1 MALAGLRYFAVNP
14 AKRTIMRNCLPK
26 EKVLALLLLCLVFST
41 ALMAQHTT
49 IHGRVV
55 SGDSALSNV
64 TVMVRGATGAVQTDD
79 NGAFTLDADLHAT
92 LIFSRVGFQTLTVG
106 LNGRHSVEVSL
117 VPSNQQM
124 ADVIVVGYGT
134 QKRADV
140 TGAVSSVPKDRLS
153 ELPVT
158 NLFQAVEG
166 SVAGVSVSNTSSV
179 PGATPNVLVRGQNS
193 ITANSGPYVVVDGF
207 PLTGTNGSIN
217 DINPNDVASVE
228 VLKDASAT
236 AIYGTNGSNG
246 VILITTKRGKPG
258 KPVIQVNT
266 YTGFDKLAHVLE
278 PRDGPSYVQKY
289 KDFMT
294 ETKQVQT
301 GPVPNQSELANYNAA
316 KTTDWIKQVT
326 QQGVTTDNSLSISGG
341 SKDVRYFISG
351 EYEKQKGAI
360 KGYQY
365 HRAGV
370 RANLD
375 IDVTNFLTIGT
386 STYYAYNNYDGGQA
400 NLLFATAMSPYGV
413 EYNPDGT
420 YNIYPMYPEL
430 LYTNPLLGLYTT
442 NINHTSTLSGNGYAE
457 VKFGGVVKGLKYRLN
472 AGSSY
477 LPAAIYTY
485 TGRDANNLLGQAT
498 TYNSETNHYLVE
510 NILTYARDFDKHHI
524 DFTGLYSAEQRKY
537 FVDAYTATG
546 FVNDLLTYNN
556 IGAAA
561 TLTPT
566 SIYEQYAATP
576 PPGNPNAGAKGSY
589 QSKYNKLSQMARINY
604 SYNDR
609 YLLTLTAR
617 RDGSSVFGANTS
629 KYGLFPSAAVG
640 WNIAQES
647 FMNNVRFVSNL
658 KLRGSYGKT
667 GNQAIDPYGTITS
680 DNSVQNTMNGLT
692 TIGVIGGTLGNAD
705 LHWESTTQANIGLDF
720 GFFQSRITGN
730 LDVYHSNT
738 SGLILSRQ
746 IPSITGYASILDNVG
761 KTQNEGIEFT
771 LTTRNIVLK
780 DFRWETMLNFSAN
793 KNKIVDLYGNHKSDT
808 GNVWFIGHPIGVVYD
823 YMRQGVW
830 QQGEDPSKQ
839 DPTALPGDLKFADI
853 TNDGKVTAADK
864 TILGQTSPKWTGG
877 MTNTFHYRGF
887 HLSVFIQTV
896 QGLTKNDNDLN
907 YVDETG
913 RRNTPAAVGYWTPAN
928 KSNFWP
934 ALSYFN
940 TRGYGYP
947 MNASYTRL
955 KNVTLSY
962 TFPDKELSTAHISGL
977 TIYAT
982 ALNLYTWTKWIGWDP
997 EDNYGMRGSTTW
1009 LSNYPEVRSI
1019 IFGVNLQLR

>member
-26 EKVLALLLLCLVFST
+26 AKALALLLLCLGFST

-64 TVMVRGATGAVQTDD
+64 TVMVRGTTGAVQTDD
-79 NGAFTLDADLHAT
+79 NGAFTLDADVHAT

-106 LNGRHSVEVSL
+106 LNGRHSVDVSL
-117 VPSNQQM
+117 VASNQQM

-179 PGATPNVLVRGQNS
+179 PGATP
-193 ITANSGPYVVVDGF
+193 
-207 PLTGTNGSIN
+207 
-217 DINPNDVASVE
+217 
-228 VLKDASAT
+228 
-236 AIYGTNGSNG
+236 IYGTNGSNG

-301 GPVPNQSELANYNAA
+301 GPVPNQSELGNYSAG

-341 SKDVRYFISG
+341 SKEVRYYISG

-375 IDVTNFLTIGT
+375 IDVTDFLTVGT

-400 NLLFATAMSPYGV
+400 NLLNATAMSPYGV
-413 EYNPDGT
+413 EYNPNGT

-430 LYTNPLLGLYTT
+430 LYTNPLLGLYTS
-442 NINHTSTLSGNGYAE
+442 NVNHTSTLSGNGYAE

-485 TGRDANNLLGQAT
+485 TGRDANNLLGQET

-510 NILTYARDFDKHHI
+510 NILTYARDFDKQHI

-589 QSKYNKLSQMARINY
+589 QSKYN
-604 SYNDR
+604 
-609 YLLTLTAR
+609 
-617 RDGSSVFGANTS
+617 
-629 KYGLFPSAAVG
+629 
-640 WNIAQES
+640 
-647 FMNNVRFVSNL
+647 
-658 KLRGSYGKT
+658 
-667 GNQAIDPYGTITS
+667 
-680 DNSVQNTMNGLT
+680 
-692 TIGVIGGTLGNAD
+692 
-705 LHWESTTQANIGLDF
+705 
-720 GFFQSRITGN
+720 
-730 LDVYHSNT
+730 
-738 SGLILSRQ
+738 
-746 IPSITGYASILDNVG
+746 
-761 KTQNEGIEFT
+761 
-771 LTTRNIVLK
+771 
-780 DFRWETMLNFSAN
+780 
-793 KNKIVDLYGNHKSDT
+793 
-808 GNVWFIGHPIGVVYD
+808 
-823 YMRQGVW
+823 
-830 QQGEDPSKQ
+830 
-839 DPTALPGDLKFADI
+839 
-853 TNDGKVTAADK
+853 
-864 TILGQTSPKWTGG
+864 
-877 MTNTFHYRGF
+877 
-887 HLSVFIQTV
+887 
-896 QGLTKNDNDLN
+896 
-907 YVDETG
+907 
-913 RRNTPAAVGYWTPAN
+913 
-928 KSNFWP
+928 
-934 ALSYFN
+934 
-940 TRGYGYP
+940 
-947 MNASYTRL
+947 
-955 KNVTLSY
+955 
-962 TFPDKELSTAHISGL
+962 
-977 TIYAT
+977 
-982 ALNLYTWTKWIGWDP
+982 
-997 EDNYGMRGSTTW
+997 
-1009 LSNYPEVRSI
+1009 
-1019 IFGVNLQLR
+1019 

>member
-1 MALAGLRYFAVNP
+1 
-14 AKRTIMRNCLPK
+14 MRNCLPK
-26 EKVLALLLLCLVFST
+26 EKALALLLLCLGFST

-64 TVMVRGATGAVQTDD
+64 TVIVRGTTGAVQTDD
-79 NGAFTLDADLHAT
+79 NGAFTVDADLHAT

-106 LNGRHSVEVSL
+106 LNGRHSLDVSL

-124 ADVIVVGYGT
+124 ADVVVVGYGT

-179 PGATPNVLVRGQNS
+179 PGATPSVLVRGQNS

-278 PRDGPSYVQKY
+278 PRNGPSYVQKY

-301 GPVPNQSELANYNAA
+301 SPVPNQSELANYNAG

-326 QQGVTTDNSLSISGG
+326 QQGVTNDNSLSISGG
-341 SKDVRYFISG
+341 SKEVRYFISG

-375 IDVTNFLTIGT
+375 IDVTDFLTIGT

-400 NLLFATAMSPYGV
+400 NLLFSTAMSPYGV

-442 NINHTSTLSGNGYAE
+442 NVNHTSTLSGNGYAE
-457 VKFGGVVKGLKYRLN
+457 VKFGGVLKGLKYRLN

-477 LPAAIYTY
+477 LPAAIYGY

-589 QSKYNKLSQMARINY
+589 RSKYNKLSQMARINY

-617 RDGSSVFGANTS
+617 RDGSSVFGANTT
-629 KYGLFPSAAVG
+629 KYGLFPSVAAG

-692 TIGVIGGTLGNAD
+692 TIGVIGGTLGNAN

-720 GFFQSRITGN
+720 GLVQNRITGN
-730 LDVYHSNT
+730 IDVYRSNT

-746 IPSITGYASILDNVG
+746 IPSITGYTSILDNVG

-771 LTTRNIVLK
+771 LTTRNIVLNH
-780 DFRWETMLNFSAN
+780 FRWETMLNFSAN
-793 KNKIVDLYGNHKSDT
+793 KNKIIDLYGNHKSDT
-808 GNVWFIGHPIGVVYD
+808 GNVWFIGHPIGVIYD
-823 YMRQGVW
+823 YVRQGVW

-896 QGLTKNDNDLN
+896 QGIMKNDNDLN

-940 TRGYGYP
+940 SRGYGYP

-962 TFPDKELSTAHISGL
+962 TFPDKDLAKAHISGL
-977 TIYAT
+977 TIYGT

-997 EDNYGMRGSTTW
+997 ENNYGMRGSTTW
-1009 LSNYPEVRSI
+1009 LTNYPEVRSI
-1019 IFGVNLQLR
+1019 IIGVNLQLR

>member
-1 MALAGLRYFAVNP
+1 
-14 AKRTIMRNCLPK
+14 MRNCLPK
-26 EKVLALLLLCLVFST
+26 EKVLALLVVCLVFSA
-41 ALMAQHTT
+41 ALMAQQTT

-64 TVMVRGATGAVQTDD
+64 TVTVRGANHAVETDET
-79 NGAFTLDADLHAT
+79 GAFTVQADSHAT
-92 LIFSRVGFQTLTVG
+92 LIFSRVGFQTLEMAIKG
-106 LNGRHSVEVSL
+106 RSSLNVNL
-117 VPSNQQM
+117 VASNQQL
-124 ADVIVVGYGT
+124 ADVVVVGYGT
-134 QKRADV
+134 QKRIDV

-166 SVAGVSVSNTSSV
+166 SVPGVSVSNTSSV

-193 ITANSGPYVVVDGF
+193 ISANSGPYIVVDGF

-217 DINPNDVASVE
+217 DINPNDIASVE
-228 VLKDASAT
+228 ILKDASAT

-246 VILITTKRGKPG
+246 VILITTKRGISG
-258 KPVIQVNT
+258 KPVIRLNS
-266 YTGFDKLAHVLE
+266 YTGFDKVAHILE

-301 GPVPNQSELANYNAA
+301 SPVPNASELGNYNAG
-316 KTTDWIKQVT
+316 KTTDWMKEVT
-326 QQGVTTDNSLSISGG
+326 QQGVTTDNNLSLSGG

-351 EYEKQKGAI
+351 EYMKQKGAVR
-360 KGYQY
+360 GYQY

-375 IDVTNFLTIGT
+375 INVTDFLTIG
-386 STYYAYNNYDGGQA
+386 SSAYYSYNNYDGGQA

-430 LYTNPLLGLYTT
+430 LYTNPLINLYIT
-442 NINHTSTLSGNGYAE
+442 NINHTSTFDGNGYAE
-457 VKFGGVVKGLKYRLN
+457 VKFSGVLKGLKYRFN
-472 AGSSY
+472 AGTNY
-477 LPAAIYTY
+477 VPAAIYSY
-485 TGRDANNLLGQAT
+485 TGRDANNLLGLGT
-498 TYNSETNHYLVE
+498 TYNSETNHYLLD
-510 NILTYARDFDKHHI
+510 NILTYTRDFGKHHI
-524 DFTGLYSAEQRKY
+524 DFTGLYSSEQRSY
-537 FVDAYTATG
+537 FVDAYSGTG

-556 IGAAA
+556 MGAAA
-561 TLTPT
+561 TITPA
-566 SIYEQYAATP
+566 SVYLQYDATP
-576 PPGNPNAGAKGSY
+576 PPGNTNVGNKGSY
-589 QSKYNKLSQMARINY
+589 HSQYNKISQMARINY

-617 RDGSSVFGANTS
+617 RDGSSVFGAKTS
-629 KYGLFPSAAVG
+629 KYGLFPSAAIG
-640 WNIAQES
+640 WNVGQED
-647 FMNNVRFVSNL
+647 FMKNVNFVSNL

-667 GNQAIDPYGTITS
+667 GNQAIDPYGTITT

-692 TIGVIGGTLGNAD
+692 TIGVVGGNLGNNY

-720 GFFQSRITGN
+720 SVVQNRIAGTV
-730 LDVYHSNT
+730 DVYHSNS
-738 SGLILSRQ
+738 SGLILKRQ
-746 IPSITGYASILDNVG
+746 IPSITGYTSVLDNLG
-761 KTQNEGIEFT
+761 KTTNQGVEIT
-771 LTTRNIVLK
+771 LTTRNIVMK
-780 DFRWETMLNFSAN
+780 DFRWETMINYSAN
-793 KNKIVDLYGNHKSDT
+793 KNKIVDLYGDRKSDT
-808 GNVWFIGHPIGVVYD
+808 GNVWFVGHPIGVIYD
-823 YMRQGVW
+823 YVRQGVW

-864 TILGQTSPKWTGG
+864 TILGQTTPKWTGG
-877 MTNTFHYRGF
+877 MTNTFHYKNF

-896 QGLTKNDNDLN
+896 QGIMKNDADLN

-928 KSNFWP
+928 KSNYWP

-940 TRGYGYP
+940 TRGYNYP
-947 MNASYTRL
+947 RNASYTRL
-955 KNVTLSY
+955 KNITFSY
-962 TFPDKELSTAHISGL
+962 TLPDKALEKAHLGAL

-982 ALNLYTWTKWIGWDP
+982 GLNLYTWTKWIGWDP
-997 EDNYGMRGSTTW
+997 ENNYATRGSTTW
-1009 LSNYPEVRSI
+1009 SNNYPEVRSI
-1019 IFGVNLQLR
+1019 IFGINLQLR

>member
-26 EKVLALLLLCLVFST
+26 EKALALLLLCLGFST

-64 TVMVRGATGAVQTDD
+64 TVMVRGTTGAVQTDEQ
-79 NGAFTLDADLHAT
+79 GAFTLDADVHAT

-106 LNGRHSVEVSL
+106 LNGRHSVDVSL
-117 VPSNQQM
+117 VASNQQM

-179 PGATPNVLVRGQNS
+179 PGATPSVLVRGQNS

-246 VILITTKRGKPG
+246 VILITTKRGVAG
-258 KPVIQVNT
+258 KPVIRANT

-278 PRDGPSYVQKY
+278 PRNGPSYVQKY

-301 GPVPNQSELANYNAA
+301 GPVPNQSELGNYNAG

-341 SKDVRYFISG
+341 SKEVRYYISG

-375 IDVTNFLTIGT
+375 IDVTDFLTVGT

-400 NLLFATAMSPYGV
+400 NLLNATAMSPYGV
-413 EYNPDGT
+413 EYNPNGT

-430 LYTNPLLGLYTT
+430 LYTNPLLGLYTS
-442 NINHTSTLSGNGYAE
+442 NVNHTSTLSGNGYAE

-510 NILTYARDFDKHHI
+510 NILTYARDFDKQHI

-617 RDGSSVFGANTS
+617 RDGSSVFGAKTS

-692 TIGVIGGTLGNAD
+692 TIGVVGGTLGNAD

-720 GFFQSRITGN
+720 GFFQNRITGN
-730 LDVYHSNT
+730 IDVYHSNT

-746 IPSITGYASILDNVG
+746 IPSITGYTSILDNVG
-761 KTQNEGIEFT
+761 KTTNQGIEVT
-771 LTTRNIVLK
+771 LTTRNIVLN
-780 DFRWETMLNFSAN
+780 DFRWETMINFSAN
-793 KNKIVDLYGNHKSDT
+793 KNKIVDLYGDHKSDT
-808 GNVWFIGHPIGVVYD
+808 GNVWFVGHPIGVLYD
-823 YMRQGVW
+823 YVRQGVW

-853 TNDGKVTAADK
+853 NHDGKVTAADK
-864 TILGQTSPKWTGG
+864 TIVGQTSPKWTGG
-877 MTNTFHYRGF
+877 ITNTFHYRGF

-896 QGLTKNDNDLN
+896 QGIMKNDNDLN

-913 RRNTPAAVGYWTPAN
+913 RRNTPAAVGYWTAAN

-947 MNASYTRL
+947 RNASFTRL

-962 TFPDKELSTAHISGL
+962 TLPDKDLAKAHISGL
-977 TIYAT
+977 TIYGT

-997 EDNYGMRGSTTW
+997 ENNYAMRGLTTW
-1009 LSNYPEVRSI
+1009 LTNYPEVRSI
-1019 IFGVNLQLR
+1019 IIGVNLQLR